1 MIPKKLHQTSLR
13 MDWEERRLAEH
24 ARSLMPDWE
33 YRMWSDDDNAQIMR
47 DVLPEYFADYETLP
61 SGVARTDIARCLYM
75 YVHGG
80 IYFDTDYRFFSP
92 LSQDFLDHRCV
103 LGLES
108 QSFIDDGTAGT
119 GEEFK
124 VGNAFLASEA
134 GVDMWR
140 DFVVDVFKRFRA
152 GEREILYLGG
162 PHALSIFLKGHDEY
176 KDVVTIL
183 PDHVLFPNFTLGGLT
198 ASRRKDTIGVH
209 LCWGSWRNKS
219 LKQMIRNRARRALSA
234 GLSYQDKV

>member
-13 MDWEERRLAEH
+13 MDWEERRLAQH
-24 ARSLMPDWE
+24 ARTLMPDWE
-33 YRMWSDDDNAQIMR
+33 YRLWSDEDNARIMR
-47 DVLPEYFADYETLP
+47 DVLPDFVDDYDNLP

-80 IYFDTDYRFFSP
+80 VYFDTDYRFFTP
-92 LSQDFLDHRCV
+92 LGRDFLDNRCV

-108 QSFIDDGTAGT
+108 QSFIDDGTAGA
-119 GEEFK
+119 GEGYK
-124 VGNAFLASEA
+124 VGNAFLASEPKLEL
-134 GVDMWR
+134 WR
-140 DFVVDVFKRFRA
+140 EFVVDVFQRFRA

-162 PHALSIFLKGHDEY
+162 PHALSIFFKDHKEY
-176 KDVVTIL
+176 QEVVTIV
-183 PDHVLFPNFTLGGLT
+183 PDYVVFPDLNLGGLS

-219 LKQMIRNRARRALSA
+219 LKQMVRNRARRAISA
-234 GLSYQDKV
+234 GLSYSSNL